1 MSFVSHVWSVIFV
14 THYALKK
21 KGQQHNIYNGT
32 LASESDIYSP
42 LDFFL
47 LYNSARNCFVSE
59 CCAFLIS
66 ADVVVI
72 ILTNRWKG
80 EIFRA

>member
-1 MSFVSHVWSVIFV
+1 MSFMSHVISVIFI
-14 THYALKK
+14 THYALNK
-21 KGQQHNIYNGT
+21 KGQPHNIYDGS
-32 LASESDIYSP
+32 LVSESDISSP

-47 LYNSARNCFVSE
+47 LYYRARNCFVSKY
-59 CCAFLIS
+59 CAFLIS
-66 ADVVVI
+66 TDVVVI

>member
-1 MSFVSHVWSVIFV
+1 MSFMSHVWSVIV
-14 THYALKK
+14 ITHYALKK
-21 KGQQHNIYNGT
+21 KGQQRNIYNGF
-32 LASESDIYSP
+32 LASESDISSP

-72 ILTNRWKG
+72 ILANRWKG